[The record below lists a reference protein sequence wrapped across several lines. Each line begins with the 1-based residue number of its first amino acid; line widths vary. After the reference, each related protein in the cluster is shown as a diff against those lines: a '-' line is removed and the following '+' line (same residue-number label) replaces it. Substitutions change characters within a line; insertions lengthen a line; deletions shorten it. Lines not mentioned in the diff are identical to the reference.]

1 MTTINAKETATLTE
15 TEKRELQNAESSI
28 RNGLRSFWNVGKAI
42 GRIQDRRLY
51 RATHSTA
58 AKYFTEKWDMSTARV
73 SQLVHAAR
81 VYELIRDAGIMP
93 LPQTESQCR
102 PLVRLVADEHLD
114 DNIKKAWLAAG
125 AGQKLTAKTVAS
137 AVDVILGKQPQQGAN
152 PDPEGNKDDARKAGK
167 SDDTSNETSASA
179 EMRAELRALKQ
190 KIAFLESALAAEK
203 SAHARTQ
210 KSGGIPQSAM
220 AKKLFKAGFRTLAQA
235 MHPDHGGSATAV
247 AELNN
252 LKTTLGI

>member
-15 TEKRELQNAESSI
+15 AEKHELQNAEAVV
-28 RNGLRSFWNVGKAI
+28 RDGLRAFWRVGVAV
-42 GRIQDRRLY
+42 GRIQDQRLY

-58 AKYFTEKWDMSTARV
+58 AQYFAEKWDMTPARV

-81 VYELIRDAGIMP
+81 VYEVLRVNGIMP

-102 PLVRLVADEHLD
+102 PLSRLVADAHLD
-114 DNIKKAWLAAG
+114 GNITRAWFLAG
-125 AGQKLTAKTVAS
+125 DGQKLTAKTVAA
-137 AVDVILGKQPQQGAN
+137 AVDVILGKQPQGST
-152 PDPEGNKDDARKAGK
+152 PDPEGNKGARKAANAN
-167 SDDTSNETSASA
+167 DTSDETSAAA

-190 KIAFLESALAAEK
+190 KIAFLESALSAEK

-210 KSGGIPQSAM
+210 KSGGIPQSAL
-220 AKKLFKAGFRTLAQA
+220 AKKLFKAGFRAMAQA
-235 MHPDHGGSATAV
+235 VHPDHGGSTTDM